1 MSVMSRGFLASQAT
15 AALQVMV
22 LPLVALKESMNAVDM
37 LRTAE
42 RVTELSMLTILAS
55 WSHSSQVT
63 QVNTKFCSGD
73 KILCHMKFSGKRLL
87 VDFQTGLCLLRFL
100 VAVLLPPTAVVD

>member
-42 RVTELSMLTILAS
+42 RVTELSMLTIL
-55 WSHSSQVT
+55 
-63 QVNTKFCSGD
+63 
-73 KILCHMKFSGKRLL
+73 
-87 VDFQTGLCLLRFL
+87 
-100 VAVLLPPTAVVD
+100 